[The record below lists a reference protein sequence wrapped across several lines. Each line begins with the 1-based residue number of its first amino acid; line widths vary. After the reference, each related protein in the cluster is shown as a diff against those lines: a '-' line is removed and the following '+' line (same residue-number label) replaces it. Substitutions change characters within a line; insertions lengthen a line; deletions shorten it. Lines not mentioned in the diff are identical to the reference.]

1 MTDPLPTLPP
11 LADPIGLDTASGPVV
26 TVPLYRLAHARS
38 GDKGDRLNC
47 AVIAWVPAHM
57 PLLVEQVTTARVAQL
72 FAHRGATR
80 VRRFLLPRL
89 GAMNLVIDDV
99 LQGGVTMSLGL
110 DGHGKS
116 LSYLVLALP
125 IAVPQ
130 ALLHDADAAI
140 AAENAPWR

>member
-1 MTDPLPTLPP
+1 MNDELPA
-11 LADPIGLDTASGPVV
+11 LADPIGLDESAGPVV
-26 TVPLYRLAHARS
+26 TVPLYRLAHART

-47 AVIAWVPAHM
+47 AVIAWVPEHM
-57 PLLVEQVTTARVAQL
+57 PVLVEQVTEARVLQL

-125 IAVPQ
+125 VTLRQ
-130 ALLHDADAAI
+130 ALLDAADAAI
-140 AAENAPWR
+140 ASANAPWR